1 MIFDPFETVRRGIA
15 VLLCSLAVAML
26 AACATPD
33 ARIRRN
39 QALFDSLPAAEQ
51 ALIREGKVGI
61 GFTPDMVRLAVGDPD
76 QRWIRTD
83 TQGQTEIWSYTTY
96 DNSVGEPLYR
106 GDYHRWYGGYPL
118 YYDTLYF
125 RDARPREY
133 FKVSFTA
140 GKVSAVEQ
148 DVR

>member
-1 MIFDPFETVRRGIA
+1 MVFDLLKVTRRGIVAALWAAAA
-15 VLLCSLAVAML
+15 VWL
-26 AACATPD
+26 AACSTPE

-39 QALFDSLPAAEQ
+39 QALFDALPAAEQ

-61 GFTPDMVRLAVGDPD
+61 GFTPDLVRLAVGDPD
-76 QRWIRTD
+76 QRWVRTD
-83 TQGQTEIWSYTTY
+83 AQGQTEVWSYTTY

-106 GDYHRWYGGYPL
+106 GYYHRWYGGYPV

-125 RDARPREY
+125 SDARPREY

-140 GKVSAVEQ
+140 GKVSAIEQ
-148 DVR
+148 DLR